1 MVIKVYDMKLIRFGN
16 FNQEKPGVILSDGVK
31 IDVSGFIDDYNEF
44 FFENNGIKKLKNW
57 VSKNKKN
64 CPKVGDKIR
73 LGAPICRPSKI
84 VCIGLNYKKHAIES
98 GMGIP
103 VEPVIFFKST
113 TAIVGPYDNV
123 IIPNDSK
130 KTDWEVELAIV
141 IKKKCFNITRSESDE
156 YIAGY
161 LIHNDIS
168 ERSYQLERGGQWVKG
183 KSYDSFAPLGP
194 YLVTKDEIKNP
205 NKLKLW
211 LKLNNI
217 TMQNSSTKDFIF
229 DINDVI
235 SYVSRF
241 MTLLPGDIIST
252 GTPSGVGLG
261 QTPPLYLKNNDIMEL
276 GIEGLGISRQI
287 CKKNEN

>member
-1 MVIKVYDMKLIRFGN
+1 MSKV
-16 FNQEKPGVILSDGVK
+16 V
-31 IDVSGFIDDYNEF
+31 
-44 FFENNGIKKLKNW
+44 
-57 VSKNKKN
+57 
-64 CPKVGDKIR
+64 DKIR

-103 VEPVIFFKST
+103 EEPVIFFKST

-141 IKKKCFNITRSESDE
+141 IKKKCFNITKSESDE
-156 YIAGY
+156 FIAGY

-194 YLVTKDEIKNP
+194 YLVTKDEIKDP

>member
-1 MVIKVYDMKLIRFGN
+1 M
-16 FNQEKPGVILSDGVK
+16 
-31 IDVSGFIDDYNEF
+31 
-44 FFENNGIKKLKNW
+44 
-57 VSKNKKN
+57 
-64 CPKVGDKIR
+64 
-73 LGAPICRPSKI
+73 
-84 VCIGLNYKKHAIES
+84 
-98 GMGIP
+98 
-103 VEPVIFFKST
+103 
-113 TAIVGPYDNV
+113 
-123 IIPNDSK
+123 
-130 KTDWEVELAIV
+130 
-141 IKKKCFNITRSESDE
+141 
-156 YIAGY
+156 
-161 LIHNDIS
+161 
-168 ERSYQLERGGQWVKG
+168 ERGGQWVKG

-194 YLVTKDEIKNP
+194 YLVTKDEIKDP

-211 LKLNNI
+211 LKLNDI

>member
-1 MVIKVYDMKLIRFGN
+1 MRLIRFGN
-16 FNQEKPGVILSDGVK
+16 FNQEKPGVILSDGMK
-31 IDVSGFIDDYNEF
+31 IDVSSFIDDYNEF
-44 FFENNGIKKLKNW
+44 FFENNGIKKLKDW
-57 VSKNKKN
+57 VSKNKKK
-64 CPKVGDKIR
+64 CPKIGDKIR
-73 LGAPICRPSKI
+73 LGAPISRPSKI

-103 VEPVIFFKST
+103 KEPVIFFKST
-113 TAIVGPYDNV
+113 TAIIGPYDNV

-141 IKKKCFNITRSESDE
+141 IKKRCFNINKNKSDE
-156 YIAGY
+156 FIAGY

-168 ERSYQLERGGQWVKG
+168 ERSYQLEKGGQWVKG
-183 KSYDSFAPLGP
+183 KSYNSFAPLGP
-194 YLVTKDEIKNP
+194 YLVTKDEIKDP

-229 DINDVI
+229 NINEVI

-241 MTLLPGDIIST
+241 MTLLPGDLIST

-287 CKKNEN
+287 CKKAK